1 MPALR
6 QFLERG
12 LKVTLPLAA
21 LVAVLACVP
30 AVSAR
35 GEATATFRV
44 TLGAQL
50 TKTWDYVDTREE
62 KGCAVADRVRGSRTV
77 TLASSRPTTLRVT
90 TVNGRPRFSPAVVR
104 RVTARARQS
113 GSVDS
118 TAQGAG
124 CVPLTHRDCV
134 RLRRTLS
141 NQAVQFFRSGRNE
154 LSFRRTR
161 NFSAIGSPSCPPEN
175 QSVREEQPELHKAA
189 GEIAE
194 KDLFNR
200 RVATITA
207 GGISEETAELDGG
220 PTGRVVTRVSWTL
233 TFRRV

>member
-1 MPALR
+1 M
-6 QFLERG
+6 
-12 LKVTLPLAA
+12 LAS
-21 LVAVLACVP
+21 VP

-35 GEATATFRV
+35 AEATATFRV
-44 TLGAQL
+44 TLSAQL
-50 TKTWDYVDTREE
+50 TKTWDYVDTREDA
-62 KGCAVADRVRGSRTV
+62 GCVFTDRVRGSRTV
-77 TLASSRPTTLRVT
+77 SLASSRPTIVRVR
-90 TVNGRPRFSPAVVR
+90 TVNGKPRFVPTLLR
-104 RVTARARQS
+104 RITARARQS

-118 TAQGAG
+118 TTRGAG
-124 CVPLTHRDCV
+124 CIPVTNRDCV

-161 NFSAIGSPSCPPEN
+161 NFSAIGSPSCPPEV
-175 QSVREEQPELHKAA
+175 QAVREEQPELHEAP

-194 KDLFNR
+194 KDIFNL

-207 GGISEETAELDGG
+207 GGISDETAELEGG
-220 PTGRVVTRVSWTL
+220 PTGRVVARVSWTL